1 MAEIKTTGIII
12 KKTDLGEADRLLTV
26 LSADLGKVKM
36 VGKGVRKPKAKLSAW
51 LDMFR
56 YNHLTLAK
64 GKTFYIAT
72 GAQTEE
78 LLLKEGMDWDRL
90 AVGYYLCEL
99 VDKNVEEDQELP
111 GLFELLRESL
121 KQLGTDQIPELL
133 IRTSFELKFL
143 ELLGVSPELERC
155 VVTEAELN
163 VEEQYF
169 FSMRM
174 GGVVSQG
181 GSHRDDFAREV
192 GVNEIKMM
200 RVLKQYPVSA
210 VAKIKVDSVV
220 IDKTALCISDF
231 VAHVLEARTKS
242 MKVSEAM
249 D

>member
-1 MAEIKTTGIII
+1 MAEIKTTGIVI

-26 LSADLGKVKM
+26 LSSDLGKVKV
-36 VGKGVRKPKAKLSAW
+36 VGKGIRRPKAKLSAW

-99 VDKNVEEDQELP
+99 LDKNVEEHQELP

-121 KQLGTDQIPELL
+121 MDLGQGEVSELL
-133 IRTSFELKFL
+133 IRASFELKFL

-163 VEEQYF
+163 VEQQYF

-174 GGVVSQG
+174 GGVVSQEG
-181 GSHRDDFAREV
+181 IHRDDFARQV

-200 RVLKQYPVSA
+200 RVLRQYPVTA
-210 VAKIKVDSVV
+210 VAKIKVESEV
-220 IDKTALCISDF
+220 IEKTALCISDF

-242 MKVSEAM
+242 MKVSEAIA
-249 D
+249 